1 MELIGDVGLVESHF
15 GPFRDTVSVG
25 AREVHGLHHT
35 YHTLS
40 DHFGRTRWYSLV
52 MRLKWKL
59 ILVRLEMP
67 VVLVQDRCMVGA
79 KRTIGSDII
88 LDAPDG
94 TLR

>member
-1 MELIGDVGLVESHF
+1 M
-15 GPFRDTVSVG
+15 
-25 AREVHGLHHT
+25 HGLHRT
-35 YHTLS
+35 YHRLN

-59 ILVRLEMP
+59 ISVRLEML
-67 VVLVQDRCMVGA
+67 VVLVQDRRMVGA